1 MSKKKQKNNAKSKL
15 TTKQKKWADE
25 YIKTGNATQ
34 SAINAGYSKK
44 TAKQI
49 GTENLAKPVLKAY
62 IDKQL
67 DKIESDK
74 IMGAKEALQLLTT
87 IARGEG
93 HTKQLMKYR
102 DQTWFEDVPPSFRD
116 RLDAAKEILKRYPTS
131 ELERAQIKRAQAEA
145 VRAEAEADVAKA
157 QAQRLHTVAD
167 KTAQKMDQLSTED
180 LRKLASMVGGDDN
193 NGDQS

>member
-1 MSKKKQKNNAKSKL
+1 MGKKKQKNNAKSKL

-34 SAINAGYSKK
+34 SAINAGYSEK

-49 GTENLAKPVLKAY
+49 GTENLAKPVLKTY
-62 IDKQL
+62 IAKQL
-67 DKIESDK
+67 EKIESDK

-131 ELERAQIKRAQAEA
+131 ELERAQIRQAQAAATESE
-145 VRAEAEADVAKA
+145 VKA
-157 QAQRLHTVAD
+157 QLAKQQIKDHQTTDNIVIKALKDMPQEEIVRLARELGNRHAE
-167 KTAQKMDQLSTED
+167 S
-180 LRKLASMVGGDDN
+180 SN
-193 NGDQS
+193 

>member
-34 SAINAGYSKK
+34 SAINAGYSEK

-49 GTENLAKPVLKAY
+49 GTENLAKPVLKTY
-62 IDKQL
+62 IAKQL

-74 IMGAKEALQLLTT
+74 IMGAKEALQLLTS

-131 ELERAQIKRAQAEA
+131 ELERAQIRQAQAAATESE
-145 VRAEAEADVAKA
+145 VKA
-157 QAQRLHTVAD
+157 QLAKQQIKDHQTTDNIVIKALKDMPREEIVRLARELGNRHA
-167 KTAQKMDQLSTED
+167 KS
-180 LRKLASMVGGDDN
+180 SN
-193 NGDQS
+193 

>member
-1 MSKKKQKNNAKSKL
+1 MSKKKQKSNAKPEL
-15 TTKQKKWADE
+15 TVKQKKWADE

-62 IDKQL
+62 IAKQL

-74 IMGAKEALQLLTT
+74 IMGAKEALQLLTS

-131 ELERAQIKRAQAEA
+131 ELERAQIRQAQAAATESE
-145 VRAEAEADVAKA
+145 VKA
-157 QAQRLHTVAD
+157 Q
-167 KTAQKMDQLSTED
+167 
-180 LRKLASMVGGDDN
+180 LAKQQIKDHQTTDN
-193 NGDQS
+193 IVIKALKDMPREEIVRMARELGNRHAKSSN